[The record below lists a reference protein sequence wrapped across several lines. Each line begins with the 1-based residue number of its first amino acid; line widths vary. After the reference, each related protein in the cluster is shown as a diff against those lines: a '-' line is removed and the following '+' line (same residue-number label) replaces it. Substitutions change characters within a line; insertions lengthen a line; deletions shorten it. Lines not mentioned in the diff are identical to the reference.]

1 MSKEKNKTYISEKVG
16 KWLEKNRSLVL
27 RQTPFW
33 AQSIVGVL
41 IGIGTLSVIAGL
53 IFRIDEVITVT
64 GQLEAISGSV
74 DIKAPVGG
82 KIDKVYFKDGQI
94 IEKGELLA
102 TFDTREAEV
111 NQKTIVELIELEE
124 KEIKNTQRV
133 LNSRKIVATA
143 KLETAKQLATE
154 LKKLVAVGGIQ
165 KFQYLKKQDEI
176 FELEEALK
184 SLEIEL
190 DSETINS
197 EKRLKR
203 LRNEL
208 NKASVKLQYQNVVA
222 TTSGI
227 IFEPQIGKS
236 SVIGAGQTI
245 VTIVPQEG
253 LKAKVYVE
261 NKDIGFINQEQRT
274 RIRVDAFPFTQYGEL
289 MGSISQVGAD
299 ALEPDEKAN
308 FYRYPVKISLEKNYL
323 ESKDTRIPLMSGMAI
338 TANIKLRDKRLISLI
353 SDIFVEQ
360 VDSVKKIR
368 QQ

>member
-1 MSKEKNKTYISEKVG
+1 M
-16 KWLEKNRSLVL
+16 
-27 RQTPFW
+27 
-33 AQSIVGVL
+33 
-41 IGIGTLSVIAGL
+41 
-53 IFRIDEVITVT
+53 
-64 GQLEAISGSV
+64 
-74 DIKAPVGG
+74 
-82 KIDKVYFKDGQI
+82 
-94 IEKGELLA
+94 A

-203 LRNEL
+203 LRNEH

-227 IFEPQIGKS
+227 IFEPQIGNS
-236 SVIGAGQTI
+236 SVI
-245 VTIVPQEG
+245 E
-253 LKAKVYVE
+253 
-261 NKDIGFINQEQRT
+261 D
-274 RIRVDAFPFTQYGEL
+274 
-289 MGSISQVGAD
+289 
-299 ALEPDEKAN
+299 
-308 FYRYPVKISLEKNYL
+308 
-323 ESKDTRIPLMSGMAI
+323 
-338 TANIKLRDKRLISLI
+338 
-353 SDIFVEQ
+353 
-360 VDSVKKIR
+360 R
-368 QQ
+368 Q